1 MSGEKQFL
9 NYLEEN
15 AQGKKKI
22 KTFHIYFPDYKK
34 NHLVTANAKTKT
46 QSSYFFLIY
55 IAVVKQKYILCQKIV
70 KA

>member
-1 MSGEKQFL
+1 MLKGR
-9 NYLEEN
+9 
-15 AQGKKKI
+15 KKLKHFI
-22 KTFHIYFPDYKK
+22 FIFQIIKK

-55 IAVVKQKYILCQKIV
+55 IAGVKQKYILCQKIV